1 LLLISRQP
9 ILLVKEFLLMVF
21 SNEAIGLHCCS
32 CFVVLIM
39 LIALELHLY
48 DGVNVI
54 GHSLGIGKKV
64 NFDELLYSV
73 E

>member
-1 LLLISRQP
+1 
-9 ILLVKEFLLMVF
+9 MVF